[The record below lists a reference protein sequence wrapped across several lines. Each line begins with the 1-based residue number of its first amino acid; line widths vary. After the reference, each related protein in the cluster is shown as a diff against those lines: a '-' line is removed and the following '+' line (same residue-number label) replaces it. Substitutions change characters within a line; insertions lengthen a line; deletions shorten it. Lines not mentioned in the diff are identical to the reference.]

1 MTRKDDK
8 ETERPHYYSQF
19 WLDVAAG
26 RRVIGTPKGDDGIDS
41 GELDMPEPVTR
52 KSPRASATSVMDG
65 HRATRAHDDIEDT
78 EDDYETEDEY
88 IVPEVDEDEPA
99 SELDDDDIPTLV
111 VDDAMEDEA
120 VEEQEVEEQEAL
132 PVAAV
137 AKVAAVEDEEPEN
150 LEDEEEYFDDE
161 EEEDE
166 DTDWS
171 ARGRKKPKPGRQ
183 IKAPKPT
190 TAKKPKRGGRTY

>member
-1 MTRKDDK
+1 MAVDPRKRWRMTRKDDK

-41 GELDMPEPVTR
+41 SELDMPEPVTR

-65 HRATRAHDDIEDT
+65 HRASQAHDDIQDS

-88 IVPEVDEDEPA
+88 IEPDVEEDELA
-99 SELDDDDIPTLV
+99 SDLDDDDIPTLV
-111 VDDAMEDEA
+111 VDDAVEADA
-120 VEEQEVEEQEAL
+120 VEELEPL
-132 PVAAV
+132 PVAV
-137 AKVAAVEDEEPEN
+137 VEDEEPES

-183 IKAPKPT
+183 IKTPKPLT
-190 TAKKPKRGGRTY
+190 TKKPKRGGRTY